1 MSSMSY
7 SQPVKRW
14 LRLAAMAALLGV
26 SASSLAAPD
35 HMAQA
40 LNFLEKK
47 DLKSAVIALKNQL
60 QNEPDDSEARYM
72 LGDVYLRL
80 GFGEGA
86 EKEFEQAAKLGIDR
100 FTLLYPLG
108 KAMLM
113 QANYQRVLDTIH
125 VDPYAPQ
132 VVRAEVSTL
141 HGLAELGL
149 NNLIS
154 AENDL
159 KEAIKL
165 RPGFPDALV
174 GLARIS
180 LEAGEENRALDFVNQ
195 GLKSDSACVDCWVLR
210 GELARKRHDYPS
222 ARQDFLAA
230 LDIEPNNFLAHLGA
244 SAAMVEMR
252 DFKAAAEH
260 LDEVR
265 KIRPSHPFAAY
276 LGAVVDFHSG
286 KLEAAQ
292 VKLQDALRALPNHLP
307 SLLLA
312 GTVNYASRQYTQA
325 EIQLSQYLSE
335 RPDNI
340 NARKLLASV
349 ELQLKNPE
357 RALSVLSGLDDKA
370 LEDPE
375 LASLIG
381 NAYLQAGQS
390 EKGSRFLEKAA
401 KDAPDSP
408 KLRTQLA
415 VGKFAAGRDQEAI
428 SDLKEAIGLKPDEA
442 SKADILLILAHIRA
456 GENDKAVTAAR
467 ALAEKSP
474 ESPIPFNLMG
484 AAFMGQKDME
494 RARLAF
500 EQALS
505 MDPKFS
511 VAQLNLA
518 RLDSL
523 DGDMKR
529 AKERLRGILDYD
541 ENNGNAMLELSS
553 IASREGDSQEA
564 MIWLERAWTRNTSSR
579 QVGLRLG
586 AVYLS
591 NGEPLKAMNIAR
603 ALVDTAPDDPGVLE
617 LLARSQLAN
626 GETSSAVSTYRKIVE
641 SNPDNVQAYMM
652 LADALRAIGDVNGAL
667 AQIDELVK
675 RVPASIKVRAAQA
688 QMQLQV
694 GRTEEAMAT
703 IAAIQKDNPE
713 NPLGFQLQGD
723 LLMGESREKE
733 ALAEY
738 RKAYALAPNS
748 TLVTQMFRATRNVE
762 GEEPAREILEQWL
775 RNNPKDTDAR
785 VLLAISYRES
795 NDPFGAIREY
805 REILKVRPNDHVALN
820 NLAIL
825 LRQENNPRA
834 IEYAKRAFEAKPDSP
849 AAADTYGWMLVQ
861 EGQADRAVPILL
873 VAVEGVRNVPEVR
886 YHYAFALY
894 QSGDFKGARK
904 ELQRLMLMKND
915 FPGRADAEVLLR
927 ELRAS
932 D

>member
-1 MSSMSY
+1 MVTLIAIAT
-7 SQPVKRW
+7 PVI
-14 LRLAAMAALLGV
+14 
-26 SASSLAAPD
+26 AAPD

-60 QNEPDDSEARYM
+60 QKDPEDSEARYM

-86 EKEFEQAAKLGIDR
+86 EKEFEEAAKLGIDR
-100 FTLLYPLG
+100 NTLLYPLG

-113 QANYQRVLDTIH
+113 QANYQRVIDSIH
-125 VDPYAPQ
+125 ADPYAPQ
-132 VVRAEVSTL
+132 VVRAEVATL
-141 HGLAELGL
+141 HGLAALGL
-149 NNLIS
+149 SNLIS
-154 AENDL
+154 AENEL

-180 LEAGEENRALDFVNQ
+180 LEAGEEAQALDYVNQ
-195 GLKSDSACVDCWVLR
+195 GLKSDAECVDCWVLR
-210 GELARKRHDYPS
+210 GELARKRHDYSS
-222 ARQDFLAA
+222 ARQDFMAA
-230 LDIEPNNFLAHLGA
+230 LDIEPSNFLAHLGA
-244 SAAMVEMR
+244 AAAMVELQ
-252 DFKAAAEH
+252 DFKAAGEQ

-292 VKLQDALRALPNHLP
+292 VKLQEALRALPNHLP

-349 ELQLKNPE
+349 ELQLKNPQ
-357 RALSVLSGLDDKA
+357 RALSVLSGLDEKA

-390 EKGSRFLEKAA
+390 DKASQFLEKAA
-401 KDAPDSP
+401 KDSPDSP

-415 VGKFAAGRDQEAI
+415 VGKFAAGQDKEAI
-428 SDLKEAIGLKPDEA
+428 ADLKEAIDLNPNEA
-442 SKADILLILAHIRA
+442 TKADILLILAHIRA
-456 GENDKAVTAAR
+456 GENDQAVTAAR

-474 ESPIPFNLMG
+474 NSPIPFNLMG
-484 AAFMGQKDME
+484 AAFLGQKDLD

-523 DGDMKR
+523 AGDTKR

-541 ENNGNAMLELSS
+541 ESNSNAMLELSNL
-553 IASREGDSQEA
+553 ANREGDPQEA

-586 AVYLS
+586 GQYLA
-591 NGEPLKAMNIAR
+591 NGAPLKAMNIAR
-603 ALVDTAPDDPGVLE
+603 ALIESEPDDPGVLE

-626 GETSSAVSTYRKIVE
+626 GETASAVTSIRKIVE
-641 SNPDNVQAYMM
+641 ANPDNLQAHMM
-652 LADALRAIGDVNGAL
+652 LADTLRSVGDVNGAL
-667 AQIDELVK
+667 AELDELVK
-675 RVPASIKVRAAQA
+675 RRPEAINVRGAQA
-688 QMQLQV
+688 QLQLQV
-694 GRTEEAMAT
+694 GRTEEAMTT

-723 LLMGESREKE
+723 LLVREGKEKE
-733 ALAEY
+733 ALVEY
-738 RKAYALAPNS
+738 RKAFALAPNS
-748 TLVTQMFRATRNVE
+748 SLVTQMFRATLKAE
-762 GEEPAREILEQWL
+762 GEAPARDLLEKWL
-775 RNNPKDTDAR
+775 KDHPKDIDSR
-785 VLLAISYRES
+785 LLLAISYRQS

-805 REILKVRPNDHVALN
+805 REIIQLRPNDHVALN

-834 IEYAKRAFEAKPDSP
+834 IEYAKRAYDAKPDSP

-861 EGQADRAVPILL
+861 EGQADVAVPILK
-873 VAVEGVRNVPEVR
+873 VAVDGVRDVPEVR

-894 QSGDFKGARK
+894 QSGDFSGARK

-932 D
+932 DK